1 MEQDQL
7 FPGDS
12 LEKPMPRDSGVIH
25 EAVGVFDDPLKL
37 QDAIEELQRNG
48 FMLQELSVLADKE
61 AVKEKVGHLY
71 YSVDE
76 AKHDHAAPRTV
87 FVPDEVLGSAEG
99 AAIGVPLFFGAAI
112 GSCIAAAA
120 VGTLP
125 VVLASAVLSGAGGA
139 GLGAI
144 FARYISKHHADYIRD
159 SLERGG
165 LLLWVNLRSSEQEE
179 KARAILARHSA
190 HDIHVTESYRGIDPT
205 VDVPPS
211 PLRES

>member
-1 MEQDQL
+1 MEYEQTTSH
-7 FPGDS
+7 PS
-12 LEKPMPRDSGVIH
+12 LERDMPKDSGVIH
-25 EAVGVFDDPLKL
+25 EAVAVFDDPLHL

-48 FMLQELSVLADKE
+48 FMLQELSVLADKQ
-61 AVKEKVGHLY
+61 AVKEKVGHVY

-76 AKHDHAAPRTV
+76 AKHDHNAPRTV

-125 VVLASAVLSGAGGA
+125 VVMAAAVLSGAGGA
-139 GLGAI
+139 GVGAV
-144 FARYISKHHADYIRD
+144 FARYIQKHHADYIRD

-165 LLLWVNLRSSEQEE
+165 LLLWVNLRSKEQED
-179 KARAILARHSA
+179 KAREILARHTS
-190 HDIHVTESYRGIDPT
+190 HDVHINESFHVDPT
-205 VDVPPS
+205 TDVAPS
-211 PLRES
+211 PLRDA